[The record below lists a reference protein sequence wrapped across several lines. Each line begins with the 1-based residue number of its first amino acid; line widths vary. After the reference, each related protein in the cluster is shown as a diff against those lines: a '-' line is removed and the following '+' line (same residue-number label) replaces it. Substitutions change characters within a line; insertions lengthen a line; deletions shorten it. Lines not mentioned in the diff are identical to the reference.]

1 VQIGTSRPRPV
12 GRRRT
17 VVHSPNR
24 YSRSMR
30 LPRPVHRRLEHALVG
45 LMQPPGS
52 QEDFSQPSGEPA
64 FTAPDSVSWRIFK
77 NPLVLFVGGVAG
89 VVLELAE
96 PRVRT
101 GVWDHSSFR
110 EQPLRRLQRTAL
122 AAMLSVYGARS
133 RAEAMIA
140 RVRSL
145 HEAVQ
150 GTTAAGERYRANDP
164 ELLTWVHATAS
175 FGLLDACGAGL
186 CQPDALRATLAGG
199 AAEICR
205 LTIGLCTPVSGAT
218 SLVIREAPISVA
230 LSLVSERI
238 GQQQLDRI
246 LVHDLQNV
254 CRWLAVG
261 QQVVHIGEAAA
272 THHAAAIEL

>member
-1 VQIGTSRPRPV
+1 
-12 GRRRT
+12 
-17 VVHSPNR
+17 
-24 YSRSMR
+24 
-30 LPRPVHRRLEHALVG
+30 
-45 LMQPPGS
+45 
-52 QEDFSQPSGEPA
+52 
-64 FTAPDSVSWRIFK
+64 VSWRIFK

-175 FGLLDACGAGL
+175 FGFLEAYDRLVQPLSATDHDRFLREGL
-186 CQPDALRATLAGG
+186 PI
-199 AAEICR
+199 AER
-205 LTIGLCTPVSGAT
+205 FGAT
-218 SLVIREAPISVA
+218 SVPTSRTRMIALLQQTEGRLGPSQPLREFLEIVRHGPLLPGLLRTSQAGLVDAA
-230 LSLVSERI
+230 LALLPDPLRGRI
-238 GQQQLDRI
+238 GLGSAMRPVPRWVGLAGRFADRLVLDSSP
-246 LVHDLQNV
+246 
-254 CRWLAVG
+254 
-261 QQVVHIGEAAA
+261 AAA
-272 THHAAAIEL
+272 ACRRVGWPVDVLYRPPD